1 MRVLLYLIIIFIVPH
16 FSQAQ
21 SFAINIDGST
31 ANSSAMLDI
40 KSTTRGLLIPRLSKT
55 EKNAVTAPA
64 TGLLIYQTG
73 PDSSGFYYYQNSR
86 WNWITDNHKSD
97 SSYWSLHGN
106 NNTTPPA
113 PSNNA
118 PINYATDTYLGTY
131 QPEDVSFIAG
141 GNELLRLK
149 QVSQGGMIGLSN
161 RSPEYGLDMRLSDPN
176 PQTDIVGMRIIS
188 SLLFDFNNSNLN
200 KGLVMGNNRVNA
212 NETVIWNHGN
222 NIDASIRIGFDLF
235 NSTIRPALNLNQYG
249 QGIYQRNPKYAL
261 DIHSRSQFAPATTS
275 TNKNGM
281 RITYLNQENQNQEDR
296 GLFMGVDVNNSYKS
310 YLWNYADGQGGN
322 AADRA
327 IYFGV
332 GGDMDLSNQRATMEL
347 QDGKIIMGRIT
358 DPTFFF
364 PSTLNIQTD
373 YTSGVA
379 KNGMSIMKHMV
390 NGVESAYF
398 GTDGNDNLNIY
409 KYGGGNVYIGAPF
422 DNPLTINSN
431 NYVGIKTVTPNAELQ
446 FGDTYANNRIVLHNN
461 FHGNIPG
468 NEHDFYGF
476 GVNDGLL
483 RYQVPR
489 NTRSHV
495 FYAGDINGT
504 ASNELMRI
512 TGNGYV
518 GINNNNPQ
526 APLEFNSGQENR
538 KIVLAG
544 FGNNN
549 DHNFFGFGRNN
560 GELRYQVAYGLDD
573 QYFYKGNNDGF
584 SSTELLR
591 ILGSGD
597 IGVGTNFP
605 VAYGHAGTNRIV
617 EIKNSL
623 SGAADVQSHLIL
635 STFGQSGSL
644 GGVTWAGLNLTGEQR
659 TGFIGNIYET
669 ANQTKLSFHT
679 RSNTGVLAERFYIQ
693 GDGNAWLQGTLTQA
707 SDARLKHN
715 IKPLSSVLDKL
726 DKINGYT
733 YNWINDQKDTEEQV
747 GLLAQE
753 VQKNYPQLVKQND
766 QGELSVNYSGLIPVL
781 LEGIKEQKKQIE
793 TLKKQNLQQQLQI
806 ESILKKI
813 K

>member
-222 NIDASIRIGFDLF
+222 NIEASIRIGFDLF

-296 GLFMGVDVNNSYKS
+296 GLFMGVDVNNSFKS

-379 KNGMSIMKHMV
+379 KNGMSVMKHMV

-446 FGDTYANNRIVLHNN
+446 FGDTYANNRIV
-461 FHGNIPG
+461 
-468 NEHDFYGF
+468 
-476 GVNDGLL
+476 
-483 RYQVPR
+483 
-489 NTRSHV
+489 
-495 FYAGDINGT
+495 
-504 ASNELMRI
+504 
-512 TGNGYV
+512 
-518 GINNNNPQ
+518 
-526 APLEFNSGQENR
+526 
-538 KIVLAG
+538 
-544 FGNNN
+544 
-549 DHNFFGFGRNN
+549 
-560 GELRYQVAYGLDD
+560 
-573 QYFYKGNNDGF
+573 
-584 SSTELLR
+584 
-591 ILGSGD
+591 
-597 IGVGTNFP
+597 
-605 VAYGHAGTNRIV
+605 
-617 EIKNSL
+617 
-623 SGAADVQSHLIL
+623 
-635 STFGQSGSL
+635 
-644 GGVTWAGLNLTGEQR
+644 
-659 TGFIGNIYET
+659 
-669 ANQTKLSFHT
+669 
-679 RSNTGVLAERFYIQ
+679 
-693 GDGNAWLQGTLTQA
+693 
-707 SDARLKHN
+707 
-715 IKPLSSVLDKL
+715 
-726 DKINGYT
+726 
-733 YNWINDQKDTEEQV
+733 
-747 GLLAQE
+747 
-753 VQKNYPQLVKQND
+753 
-766 QGELSVNYSGLIPVL
+766 
-781 LEGIKEQKKQIE
+781 
-793 TLKKQNLQQQLQI
+793 
-806 ESILKKI
+806 
-813 K
+813 

>member
-222 NIDASIRIGFDLF
+222 NIEASIRIGFDLF

-296 GLFMGVDVNNSYKS
+296 GLFMGVDVNNSFKS

-379 KNGMSIMKHMV
+379 KNGMSVMKHMV

-526 APLEFNSGQENR
+526 APLEFNSSQENR

-560 GELRYQVAYGLDD
+560 SELRYQVAYGLDD
-573 QYFYKGNNDGF
+573 HVFFKGNNDGF

-766 QGELSVNYSGLIPVL
+766 QGELSVNYNGLIPVL
-781 LEGIKEQKKQIE
+781 LEGIKEQQKQIE

>member
-40 KSTTRGLLIPRLSKT
+40 KSTTKGLLIPRLTKA
-55 EKNAVTAPA
+55 EKNAVAAPA
-64 TGLLIYQTG
+64 PGLLIYQTG

-86 WNWITDNHKSD
+86 WKWLTDNNKSD
-97 SSYWSLHGN
+97 STYWGLHGN
-106 NNTTPPA
+106 SNTNPPS
-113 PSNNA
+113 SNNAA
-118 PINYATDTYLGTY
+118 PINYQTDTYLGTFE
-131 QPEDVSFIAG
+131 PKDVSFLAG

-149 QVSQGGMIGLSN
+149 QVSQGGMIGFSN
-161 RSPEYGLDMRLSDPN
+161 RNPEYGLDMRLSDPN
-176 PQTDIVGMRIIS
+176 PLSDIEGMRIIPNQ
-188 SLLFDFNNSNLN
+188 LFDLGNSNLN
-200 KGLVMGNNRVNA
+200 KGLVIGNNRLDA
-212 NETVIWNHGN
+212 NETYIWNYGN
-222 NIDASIRIGFDLF
+222 NLNASIRIGFDLF
-235 NSTIRPALNLNQYG
+235 GGSVRPAININQYG
-249 QGIYQRNPKYAL
+249 QGIYQRNPRYLL
-261 DIHSRSQFAPATTS
+261 DIHSRSQFVGITPS
-275 TNKNGM
+275 NNKNGV
-281 RITYLNQENQNQEDR
+281 RITYFNQENQNFEDK
-296 GLFMGVDVNNSYKS
+296 GLFMGVDLNPGSLKS
-310 YLWNYADGQGGN
+310 YLWNFSDGQDSN
-322 AADRA
+322 TPDRA

-332 GGDMDLSNQRATMEL
+332 GADMDLSANRATMEM
-347 QDGKIIMGRIT
+347 QNGKIIIGHLLY
-358 DPTFFF
+358 PNNFF
-364 PSTLNIQTD
+364 PSTLNIHTD
-373 YTSGVA
+373 YDPSVA
-379 KNGMSIMKHMV
+379 KNGISIMKHL
-390 NGVESAYF
+390 NTQESVYF
-398 GTDGNDNLNIY
+398 GTDVSDNLNIF

-526 APLEFNSGQENR
+526 APLEFNSSQENR

-560 GELRYQVAYGLDD
+560 SELRYQVAYGLDD
-573 QYFYKGNNDGF
+573 HVFFKGNNDGF

-644 GGVTWAGLNLTGEQR
+644 GGVTWAGLNLTGEKR

-707 SDARLKHN
+707 SDARLKTN
-715 IKPLSSVLDKL
+715 IQQVRNPVEKL
-726 DKINGYT
+726 NRLNGYT
-733 YNWINDQKDTEEQV
+733 YNWIDQQMDNTTQM

-753 VQKNYPQLVKQND
+753 VQKVYPELVKTNPD
-766 QGELSVNYSGLIPVL
+766 GNLSVNYTGLIPVL
-781 LEGIKEQKKQIE
+781 IEAIKEQQKQIDKQGKMIE
-793 TLKKQNLQQQLQI
+793 QLLKNSL
-806 ESILKKI
+806 
-813 K
+813 